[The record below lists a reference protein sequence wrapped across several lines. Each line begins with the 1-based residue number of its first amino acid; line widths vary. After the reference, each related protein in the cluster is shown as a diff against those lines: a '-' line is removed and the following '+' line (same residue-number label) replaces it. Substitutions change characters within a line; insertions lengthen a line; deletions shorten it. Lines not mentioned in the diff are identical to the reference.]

1 MSQNHL
7 LELASDV
14 VKRALARG
22 ATDAE
27 CTIAEGEEFTANVRM
42 RELES
47 ITEAGSRAAGLRILV
62 GHRTGASYTSDLS
75 PEGIEKLVH
84 SAVELADITTEDPHA
99 GLPEREELGSLA
111 GDLQLYSEDVEGL
124 ETGLKVDLAK
134 RAEEAALSFD
144 PRIDNSEGASF
155 DTHLGRH
162 IFANSR
168 GFAGEY
174 RSSYCS
180 LGVAPVARSGESME
194 RDSWDTISRRFAGLD
209 APESVGRTAAQRA
222 LRRLNAVKVDL
233 AKRAEEAALSFDPR
247 ISNSEGASFDTY
259 LGRHVFANSRGF
271 AGQYRSSYCSLG
283 VAPIARD
290 GDSMERDSWDTTSRR
305 FASLETPES
314 VGRTAA
320 ERALR
325 RLHAVKV
332 DTQKVPVVF
341 EPRTARSLLDHI
353 FDAVHGMSVY
363 RHESFLAGKLGEKVA
378 SDDVTVIDDGA
389 IPGLFGTSP
398 FDDEGVPSRRTVVIE
413 RGVLKSYL
421 LNSYAARKMGMKTTG
436 NASRGLTGNAGIG
449 HGNFYVEK
457 GVQSPEQIV
466 AGIANGFYVT
476 ELIGFGVN
484 VVTGD
489 YSRGA
494 AGLWIRNG
502 ELAYAVSEVTI
513 AGNLKE
519 MLLGLETLGSDLEFR
534 RSMSA
539 PTIKIGE
546 MTVGGR

>member
-14 VKRALARG
+14 IKRALAAG

-27 CTIAEGEEFTANVRM
+27 CTIAEGDEFTANVRM

-47 ITEAGSRAAGLRILV
+47 LKEAGSRGAGLRILV
-62 GHRTGASYTSDLS
+62 GRRTGASYTSDLS
-75 PEGIEKLVH
+75 AEGIEKLVD
-84 SAVELADITTEDPHA
+84 SAMELAEITTEDPHA
-99 GLPEREELGSLA
+99 GLPEPEELGSLP
-111 GDLQLYSEDVEGL
+111 GDLKLYSPDVEGL
-124 ETGLKVDLAK
+124 QTGVKVDLAK

-144 PRIDNSEGASF
+144 DRIANSEGASF
-155 DTHLGRH
+155 DSQLSRH

-180 LGVAPVARSGESME
+180 LAVAPVARSGESME
-194 RDSWDTISRRFAGLD
+194 RDHWDTLSRGFAELET
-209 APESVGRTAAQRA
+209 PESVGRTAAQRA
-222 LRRLNAVKVDL
+222 LRRLNAVKV
-233 AKRAEEAALSFDPR
+233 E
-247 ISNSEGASFDTY
+247 
-259 LGRHVFANSRGF
+259 
-271 AGQYRSSYCSLG
+271 
-283 VAPIARD
+283 
-290 GDSMERDSWDTTSRR
+290 
-305 FASLETPES
+305 
-314 VGRTAA
+314 
-320 ERALR
+320 
-325 RLHAVKV
+325 
-332 DTQKVPVVF
+332 TQKVPVVY
-341 EPRTARSLLDHI
+341 EPRVARSLLDHI
-353 FDAVHGMSVY
+353 FEAVHGMSIY
-363 RHESFLAGKLGEKVA
+363 RQESFLAGKLGEKVA
-378 SDDVTVIDDGA
+378 HEDVTVIDDGT
-389 IPGLFGTSP
+389 IPGLFGSCP

-421 LNSYAARKMGMKTTG
+421 LNSYAARKLGMKTTG

-449 HGNFYVEK
+449 HGNFFVDK
-457 GVQSPEQIV
+457 GVQTPEQMV

-484 VVTGD
+484 TVTGD

-519 MLLGLETLGSDLEFR
+519 MLLGLELGSDLEFR
-534 RSMSA
+534 RSVSA